1 MILQIF
7 TNFHHLFK
15 AGQEWAVRAISYQR
29 IQMLRHLLT
38 QHASP
43 DQTSFKTK
51 KKSSSYKQN
60 NKGEITPPCFTLFE
74 TGKLADFA
82 TPQST

>member
-1 MILQIF
+1 MGRESYI
-7 TNFHHLFK
+7 
-15 AGQEWAVRAISYQR
+15 ISAYPN
-29 IQMLRHLLT
+29 
-38 QHASP
+38 ASAFVDPTCQPRP
-43 DQTSFKTK
+43 DFFQNK
-51 KKSSSYKQN
+51 KKTSSYKQN